1 MINWDINEVEIE
13 LVKKVTD
20 RAVGELEINDKI
32 CLQMDLV
39 VTHLNGTTL
48 DFEKLVNFD
57 AMNFAHDI
65 YGIMNNIDRTDGKLK
80 NNFLPRCSI

>member
-32 CLQMDLV
+32 
-39 VTHLNGTTL
+39 
-48 DFEKLVNFD
+48 
-57 AMNFAHDI
+57 
-65 YGIMNNIDRTDGKLK
+65 
-80 NNFLPRCSI
+80 